1 MLAWK
6 TNLMVKL
13 IKTALKKRK
22 ERRRKLNNMSLLALK
37 CQRLLL
43 KVSLSRKWI
52 RLRLKALVSKIQAEL
67 WKLLN
72 QLLNVFAKQIL
83 TK

>member
-1 MLAWK
+1 
-6 TNLMVKL
+6 
-13 IKTALKKRK
+13 
-22 ERRRKLNNMSLLALK
+22 MSFLALK

>member
-1 MLAWK
+1 
-6 TNLMVKL
+6 
-13 IKTALKKRK
+13 
-22 ERRRKLNNMSLLALK
+22 MSFLALK

-52 RLRLKALVSKIQAEL
+52 RLRLKVLVSKIQAEL

-72 QLLNVFAKQIL
+72 QLLTVFANKML